1 MAVFG
6 DLCNPIST
14 QELER
19 RWAAVRAAMAKQNIG
34 VLLMQN
40 SNSFH
45 GGYVKYFTDIPAMNG
60 GYQAVL
66 FFRDEEMI
74 AFRHGPACENTV
86 DSNDFHRGVQKVIT
100 WPTFA
105 AVDYTKYYHADAVID
120 ELRPR
125 MPLTIGLV
133 GTTSMA
139 HPFLDKIKNGNLS
152 NANFIEASNLV
163 DEIKAIKSQ
172 EELDIIVKTAEMQD
186 AAMEKVMKAVKPGM
200 HNFELTALAQYEGQ
214 RLGSEQGLFLAG
226 SGPAGTPAPKIGRH
240 LQNREIQN
248 GDVFTILIENNGP
261 GGFYTEIGRTCVL
274 GKASSDLL
282 DEFEFTLEAQKFT
295 LDMVRPGADPADI
308 LSRYN
313 TFMRENGRAE
323 EKRLYAH
330 GQGYD
335 LVERPIIFDEEPMKL
350 AANMNLVVH
359 PTYET
364 ETCYSWICDNYLVT
378 QDGVSD
384 SIHKTPQKIYEI

>member
-1 MAVFG
+1 MVVFN

-19 RWAAVRAAMAKQNIG
+19 RWAAVRAAMLDQNIDA
-34 VLLMQN
+34 LLMQN

-45 GGYVKYFTDIPAMNG
+45 GGYVKYFTDIPAMSG

-74 AFRHGPACENTV
+74 VFRHGPPGESTF
-86 DSNDFHRGVQKVIT
+86 DSDDIQRGVQKVINRA
-100 WPTFA
+100 TFA
-105 AVDYTKYYHADAVID
+105 AVDYTKYYHSDAVID

-125 MPLTIGLV
+125 MPLTIGIV
-133 GTTSMA
+133 GATSMA

-152 NANFIEASNLV
+152 GTAFVEAGNLV

-172 EELDIIVKTAEMQD
+172 EELDIIVKTANMQD
-186 AAMEKVMKAVKPGM
+186 AAMEKVMNAVKPGM
-200 HNFELTALAQYEGQ
+200 RNFELTALAQYESQ
-214 RLGSEQGLFLAG
+214 KLGSEQGLFLAG
-226 SGPAGTPAPKIGRH
+226 SGPAGTPAPKMGRH
-240 LQNREIQN
+240 MQNRKIQD

-282 DEFEFTLEAQKFT
+282 DEFEFTLQAQKFT
-295 LDMVRPGADPADI
+295 LDMVNPGADPADI

-313 TFMRENGRAE
+313 TFMRENGRA
-323 EKRLYAH
+323 
-330 GQGYD
+330 
-335 LVERPIIFDEEPMKL
+335 
-350 AANMNLVVH
+350 
-359 PTYET
+359 
-364 ETCYSWICDNYLVT
+364 
-378 QDGVSD
+378 
-384 SIHKTPQKIYEI
+384 